1 MSVSHGKLSLE
12 LHISGNFQILFSADL
27 KLALETLLDT
37 SIDLFKEVRQTQAP
51 RREPQGGGRKA
62 QKATGKTY
70 FEEGLLRKYG
80 RKEPFL
86 EREPW

>member
-1 MSVSHGKLSLE
+1 
-12 LHISGNFQILFSADL
+12 L

-37 SIDLFKEVRQTQAP
+37 TIDLFKEVRQTQAP
-51 RREPQGGGRKA
+51 RREPQGGETKA

-80 RKEPFL
+80 RKEPSGKRALVVDF
-86 EREPW
+86 RA